1 MATKNYSIVD
11 LLDGK
16 IYRSNSRNL
25 EGTIVWAEARPAIWY
40 GENLEAYTI
49 KVRPYYVKG
58 SLYQK
63 DFYATVAVKVSN

>member
-25 EGTIVWAEARPAIWY
+25 EGTIVWAEPRPAIWY
-40 GENLEAYTI
+40 GENYEAYTI

-58 SLYQK
+58 SLYKK

>member
-16 IYRSNSRNL
+16 NYRSHSRNL
-25 EGTIVWAEARPAIWY
+25 EGVIVWAEARPEIWY

-49 KVRPYYVKG
+49 KVRPQYVKG
-58 SLYQK
+58 ALYQK